1 MHSHVILNN
10 RLVKA
15 ADARLPAVTAAA
27 MYGRGVYTTIAIHR
41 GRPFL
46 WDAHWTR
53 LLAHAERAGVECDFG
68 DNESAL
74 TLARLIEANKVE
86 QGRARVQLLARA
98 VRGRWKFG
106 GDDDDGRATDIL
118 MMTADALHHEDSL
131 ALTVSP
137 FRVNTF
143 SPLVGV
149 KTVSHLERLL
159 AWEEARSRD
168 FDEAVILNER
178 GEIACATAAN
188 IFYVKHG
195 AAHTPALQ
203 TGAVAGVTRARV
215 LELAEDLAVPVVEGA
230 YSLHDLGDADE
241 IFLTS
246 SALGVEPVTAFD
258 FHRYTVP
265 AGSVVLRLREAF
277 RQLTL
282 KDEESDGIASISER
296 V

>member
-15 ADARLPAVTAAA
+15 TDARLPAVTAAA
-27 MYGRGVYTTIAIHR
+27 MYGRGVYTTVAVHR
-41 GRPFL
+41 GQPFL
-46 WDAHWTR
+46 WDAHWAR

-68 DNESAL
+68 DNETAL
-74 TLARLIEANKVE
+74 QLARLIEANKVE
-86 QGRARVQLLARA
+86 HGRARVQLLARA

-106 GDDDDGRATDIL
+106 EGDGRTADLL
-118 MMTADALHHEDSL
+118 MMTADALRHEDSL

-168 FDEAVILNER
+168 FDEAVVLNER
-178 GEIACATAAN
+178 GDIACATAAN

-195 AAHTPALQ
+195 AAHTPALA

-215 LELAEDLAVPVVEGA
+215 LELAEALAVPVVEGA
-230 YSLHDLGDADE
+230 YNLHDLGDADE

-258 FHRYTVP
+258 FHRYTVQ

-282 KDEESDGIASISER
+282 NENDETAGEAARREP
-296 V
+296 

>member
-68 DNESAL
+68 DNETAL

-86 QGRARVQLLARA
+86 QGRARVQLHARA
-98 VRGRWKFG
+98 VRGRWRF

-131 ALTVSP
+131 ALSVSP

-265 AGSVVLRLREAF
+265 AGSVVLRLREAY

-282 KDEESDGIASISER
+282 NVE